1 MVDDNYELIEKAK
14 YFEHLNVD
22 GNYHCIGIQLSHF
35 SLFSFPFNNKWI
47 FCHSFLF
54 IVINIFRFMQQIF
67 SHEGLEGVDLQKL
80 NIVWQTSGF
89 VYGIIVWDLGCWWSK
104 ELVLQW
110 AKLFW
115 ELKFNSPQVI
125 TILEMCL

>member
-1 MVDDNYELIEKAK
+1 LVDDNYELIEEAK

-22 GNYHCIGIQLSHF
+22 GNYHCIGIQLTHF

-47 FCHSFLF
+47 LCPLFLF
-54 IVINIFRFMQQIF
+54 IVSNIFRFMQDIF
-67 SHEGLEGVDLQKL
+67 SHEGLEGVDLQNL

-89 VYGIIVWDLGCWWSK
+89 VYRIIVWGLGCWWSK

-125 TILEMCL
+125 TILEMCF